1 MQDVTWPSMV
11 HYFSNNK
18 AWVRN
23 EITKDVLRILDQNV
37 QLSRR
42 KIILFLHNTVCH
54 PETPHNKFKNH

>member
-1 MQDVTWPSMV
+1 MQDVIWPSIV
-11 HYFSNNK
+11 LYFSNNK

-42 KIILFLHNTVCH
+42 KIILFLHNTVFH
-54 PETPHNKFKNH
+54 PETPPK